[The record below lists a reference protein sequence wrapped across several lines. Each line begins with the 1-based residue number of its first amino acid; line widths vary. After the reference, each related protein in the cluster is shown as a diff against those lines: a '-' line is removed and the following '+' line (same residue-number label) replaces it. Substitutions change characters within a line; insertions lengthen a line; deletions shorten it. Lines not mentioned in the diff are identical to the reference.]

1 MSHLSR
7 NYERLTRRGITTA
20 KRSYLSSWRLP
31 DGKFYLFLFCFF
43 FLSFFF
49 NFVFFLVFKIY
60 TVTSATDVYIHTGR
74 NYARDKRYGALR
86 RHYFFLPFQKGRIT
100 RCTSLVRNATKSK
113 RKNGSFCRVVAR
125 PNCGRCHDKYRCS
138 TPRQYRT
145 SPRRGSST
153 IRLPILPML
162 IVPISIA
169 AT

>member
-7 NYERLTRRGITTA
+7 NYERLTRRGITTFVSLLVA
-20 KRSYLSSWRLP
+20 FARWQILP
-31 DGKFYLFLFCFF
+31 FSFLFLFS
-43 FLSFFF
+43 SFFF